1 MEVEVKPA
9 SAEELD
15 AFLGQNRRWIPDDA
29 EKVLRGMSGL
39 DQRRV
44 ISGGTMS
51 SVQNPVAVIQARV
64 RKAKELEAAV
74 SRSGGKV
81 PAVLMG
87 LESKLIKLWTQ
98 DLDAFI
104 KANDRWLG
112 DEAVQTLRSMSAFD
126 QRRVISAGT
135 MSGCRDPVAVI
146 QTRAKKA
153 REMEMELENLAAG
166 KGPLLKKEKPQ
177 APAPSFDEEAAA
189 MHLYAPPEEVLAWE
203 SRFAPPPIE
212 DEDSALVGESP
223 GVGGCDACWIHF
235 FLANCSKPRRLWLT
249 YRLCCSAAIPGSKP
263 VRVCGEFREAAS
275 PFQRSTGTRDKDK
288 TRYGFG
294 WVQQEGSS
302 TTLRS
307 LPTEEDQS
315 HRSRRLQSDEVET
328 TTEAPDFY
336 WDDLLLDKPYNKEPA
351 GKKFLIVFH
360 CIGIAYLVLGLN
372 TVCDVYFA
380 GSIDLLCDAWNLTP
394 DVAGATWMA
403 AGGSAPEFF
412 TSIVGATIAQNDVG
426 FGTIVGSAVF
436 NVLFVIGL
444 CGYVAKGNI
453 ELTWWPLFRET
464 WLRTTATLCS
474 YDSANRKMQWQ
485 QATTR
490 FPLLFAQ

>member
-81 PAVLMG
+81 PAVLLG
-87 LESKLIKLWTQ
+87 LESKLIKPATEE
-98 DLDAFI
+98 DLDGFI

-166 KGPLLKKEKPQ
+166 KGPLLKKEKPSQ

-189 MHLYAPPEEVLAWE
+189 MHLYAPPEEVFAWE

-223 GVGGCDACWIHF
+223 GVGGVVEILKAKYG
-235 FLANCSKPRRLWLT
+235 CSKGQRIRVIGETHSLLQFEGGKTAPKNHEDSGWKWVIREEEEVKQ
-249 YRLCCSAAIPGSKP
+249 SAAQAQMAALKQAAAAQLAQVEAAKAAELARAQAEAKAYAAAQREAIRSKEHAKPKQKEPKAPRKTRRSSSSCSSSSSETEEKKHRHQKNPKKGIGREKKARSTKAKKNKKEAKSKAATRDALSKSRKTEKKKSEEKRKAKKAAKVKKRKARSSSSSSSATDVTIPGAS
-263 VRVCGEFREAAS
+263 EA
-275 PFQRSTGTRDKDK
+275 
-288 TRYGFG
+288 
-294 WVQQEGSS
+294 
-302 TTLRS
+302 
-307 LPTEEDQS
+307 
-315 HRSRRLQSDEVET
+315 
-328 TTEAPDFY
+328 
-336 WDDLLLDKPYNKEPA
+336 
-351 GKKFLIVFH
+351 
-360 CIGIAYLVLGLN
+360 
-372 TVCDVYFA
+372 
-380 GSIDLLCDAWNLTP
+380 
-394 DVAGATWMA
+394 
-403 AGGSAPEFF
+403 
-412 TSIVGATIAQNDVG
+412 
-426 FGTIVGSAVF
+426 
-436 NVLFVIGL
+436 
-444 CGYVAKGNI
+444 
-453 ELTWWPLFRET
+453 
-464 WLRTTATLCS
+464 
-474 YDSANRKMQWQ
+474 
-485 QATTR
+485 
-490 FPLLFAQ
+490 

>member
-29 EKVLRGMSGL
+29 EKVLRGLSGL

-81 PAVLMG
+81 PAVLLG
-87 LESKLIKLWTQ
+87 LESKLIKPATEE
-98 DLDAFI
+98 DLDGFI

-166 KGPLLKKEKPQ
+166 KGPLLKKEKPSQ

-189 MHLYAPPEEVLAWE
+189 MHLYAPPEEVFAWE

-223 GVGGCDACWIHF
+223 GVGGVVEILKAKYG
-235 FLANCSKPRRLWLT
+235 CSKGQRIRVIGETHSLLQFEGGKTAPKNHEDSGWKWVIREEEEVKQ
-249 YRLCCSAAIPGSKP
+249 SAAQAQMAALKQAAAAQLAQVEAAKAAELARAQAEAKAYAAAQQEAIRSKEHAKPKQKEPKAPRKTRRSSSSSSSSSSETEEKKHRHQKNPKKGIGREKKARSTKAKKNKKEAKSKAATRDALSKSRKTEKKKSEEKRKAKKAAKVKKRKARSSSSSSSATDVTIPGAS
-263 VRVCGEFREAAS
+263 EA
-275 PFQRSTGTRDKDK
+275 
-288 TRYGFG
+288 
-294 WVQQEGSS
+294 
-302 TTLRS
+302 
-307 LPTEEDQS
+307 
-315 HRSRRLQSDEVET
+315 
-328 TTEAPDFY
+328 
-336 WDDLLLDKPYNKEPA
+336 
-351 GKKFLIVFH
+351 
-360 CIGIAYLVLGLN
+360 
-372 TVCDVYFA
+372 
-380 GSIDLLCDAWNLTP
+380 
-394 DVAGATWMA
+394 
-403 AGGSAPEFF
+403 
-412 TSIVGATIAQNDVG
+412 
-426 FGTIVGSAVF
+426 
-436 NVLFVIGL
+436 
-444 CGYVAKGNI
+444 
-453 ELTWWPLFRET
+453 
-464 WLRTTATLCS
+464 
-474 YDSANRKMQWQ
+474 
-485 QATTR
+485 
-490 FPLLFAQ
+490 

>member
-87 LESKLIKLWTQ
+87 LESKLIKPATAE

-223 GVGGCDACWIHF
+223 GVGGVVEILKAKYG
-235 FLANCSKPRRLWLT
+235 CSKGQRIRVIGETHALLQFEGGKTAPKNHEDSGWKWVIREEEEVKQ
-249 YRLCCSAAIPGSKP
+249 SAAQAQMAALKQAAAAQLAQVEAAKAAELARAQAEAKAYAAAQEEAMRSQEHAKPKQKEPKALQKARRSSSSCSSSSSETEEKKHRHQKNPKKGKDREKKARSAHAKKKKEAKSKAARRDALSKSRKTKKKKSEEKRKTKKAAKAKKRKARSSSSSGSATDVTIPGAS
-263 VRVCGEFREAAS
+263 EA
-275 PFQRSTGTRDKDK
+275 
-288 TRYGFG
+288 
-294 WVQQEGSS
+294 
-302 TTLRS
+302 
-307 LPTEEDQS
+307 
-315 HRSRRLQSDEVET
+315 
-328 TTEAPDFY
+328 
-336 WDDLLLDKPYNKEPA
+336 
-351 GKKFLIVFH
+351 
-360 CIGIAYLVLGLN
+360 
-372 TVCDVYFA
+372 
-380 GSIDLLCDAWNLTP
+380 
-394 DVAGATWMA
+394 
-403 AGGSAPEFF
+403 
-412 TSIVGATIAQNDVG
+412 
-426 FGTIVGSAVF
+426 
-436 NVLFVIGL
+436 
-444 CGYVAKGNI
+444 
-453 ELTWWPLFRET
+453 
-464 WLRTTATLCS
+464 
-474 YDSANRKMQWQ
+474 
-485 QATTR
+485 
-490 FPLLFAQ
+490 

>member
-64 RKAKELEAAV
+64 RKATELEAAV

-81 PAVLMG
+81 PAVLLG
-87 LESKLIKLWTQ
+87 LESKLIKPATEE
-98 DLDAFI
+98 DLDGFI

-166 KGPLLKKEKPQ
+166 KGPLLKKEKPSQ

-189 MHLYAPPEEVLAWE
+189 MHLYAPPEEVFAWE

-223 GVGGCDACWIHF
+223 GVGGVVEILKAKYG
-235 FLANCSKPRRLWLT
+235 CSKGQRIRVIGETHSLLQFEGGKTAPKNHEDSGWKWVIREEEEVKQ
-249 YRLCCSAAIPGSKP
+249 SAAQAQMAALKQAAAAQLAQVEAAKAAELARAQAEAKAYAAAQQEAIRSKEHAKPKQKEPKAPRKTRRSSSSSSSSSSETEEKKHRHQKNPKKGIGREKKARSTKAKKNKKEAKSKAATRDALSKSRKTEKKKSEEKRKAKKAAKVKKRKARSSSSSSSATDVTIPGAS
-263 VRVCGEFREAAS
+263 EA
-275 PFQRSTGTRDKDK
+275 
-288 TRYGFG
+288 
-294 WVQQEGSS
+294 
-302 TTLRS
+302 
-307 LPTEEDQS
+307 
-315 HRSRRLQSDEVET
+315 
-328 TTEAPDFY
+328 
-336 WDDLLLDKPYNKEPA
+336 
-351 GKKFLIVFH
+351 
-360 CIGIAYLVLGLN
+360 
-372 TVCDVYFA
+372 
-380 GSIDLLCDAWNLTP
+380 
-394 DVAGATWMA
+394 
-403 AGGSAPEFF
+403 
-412 TSIVGATIAQNDVG
+412 
-426 FGTIVGSAVF
+426 
-436 NVLFVIGL
+436 
-444 CGYVAKGNI
+444 
-453 ELTWWPLFRET
+453 
-464 WLRTTATLCS
+464 
-474 YDSANRKMQWQ
+474 
-485 QATTR
+485 
-490 FPLLFAQ
+490 

>member
-81 PAVLMG
+81 PAVLLG
-87 LESKLIKLWTQ
+87 LESKLIKPATEE
-98 DLDAFI
+98 DLDGFI

-166 KGPLLKKEKPQ
+166 KGPLLKKEKPSQ

-189 MHLYAPPEEVLAWE
+189 MHLYAPPEEVFAWE

-223 GVGGCDACWIHF
+223 GVGGVVEILKAKYG
-235 FLANCSKPRRLWLT
+235 CSKGQRIRVIGETHSLLQFEGGKTAPKNHEDSGWKWVIREEEEVKQ
-249 YRLCCSAAIPGSKP
+249 SAAQAQMAALKQAAAAQLAQVEAAKAAELARAQAEAKAYAAAQQEAIRSKEHAKPKQKEPKAPRKTRRSSSSCSSSSSETEEKKHRHQKNPKKGIGREKKARSTKAKKNKKEAKSKAATRDALSKSRKTEKKKSEEKRKAKKAAKVKKRKARSSSSSSSATDVTIPGAS
-263 VRVCGEFREAAS
+263 EA
-275 PFQRSTGTRDKDK
+275 
-288 TRYGFG
+288 
-294 WVQQEGSS
+294 
-302 TTLRS
+302 
-307 LPTEEDQS
+307 
-315 HRSRRLQSDEVET
+315 
-328 TTEAPDFY
+328 
-336 WDDLLLDKPYNKEPA
+336 
-351 GKKFLIVFH
+351 
-360 CIGIAYLVLGLN
+360 
-372 TVCDVYFA
+372 
-380 GSIDLLCDAWNLTP
+380 
-394 DVAGATWMA
+394 
-403 AGGSAPEFF
+403 
-412 TSIVGATIAQNDVG
+412 
-426 FGTIVGSAVF
+426 
-436 NVLFVIGL
+436 
-444 CGYVAKGNI
+444 
-453 ELTWWPLFRET
+453 
-464 WLRTTATLCS
+464 
-474 YDSANRKMQWQ
+474 
-485 QATTR
+485 
-490 FPLLFAQ
+490 

>member
-44 ISGGTMS
+44 ISRGTMS

-81 PAVLMG
+81 PAVLLG
-87 LESKLIKLWTQ
+87 LESKLIKPATEE
-98 DLDAFI
+98 DLDGFI

-166 KGPLLKKEKPQ
+166 KGPLLKKEKPSQ

-189 MHLYAPPEEVLAWE
+189 MHLYAPPEEVFAWE

-223 GVGGCDACWIHF
+223 GVGGVVEILKAKYG
-235 FLANCSKPRRLWLT
+235 CSKGQRIRVIGETHSLLQFEGGKTAPKNHEDSGWKWVIREEEEVKQ
-249 YRLCCSAAIPGSKP
+249 SAAQAQMAALKQAAAAQLAQVEAAKAAELARAQAEAKAYAAAQQEAIRSKEHAKPKQKEPKAPRKTRRSSSSCSSSSSETEEKKHRHQKNPKKGIGREKKARSTKAKKNKKEAKSKAATRDALSKSRKTEKKKSEEKRKAKKAAKVKKRKARSSSSSSSATDVTIPGAS
-263 VRVCGEFREAAS
+263 EA
-275 PFQRSTGTRDKDK
+275 
-288 TRYGFG
+288 
-294 WVQQEGSS
+294 
-302 TTLRS
+302 
-307 LPTEEDQS
+307 
-315 HRSRRLQSDEVET
+315 
-328 TTEAPDFY
+328 
-336 WDDLLLDKPYNKEPA
+336 
-351 GKKFLIVFH
+351 
-360 CIGIAYLVLGLN
+360 
-372 TVCDVYFA
+372 
-380 GSIDLLCDAWNLTP
+380 
-394 DVAGATWMA
+394 
-403 AGGSAPEFF
+403 
-412 TSIVGATIAQNDVG
+412 
-426 FGTIVGSAVF
+426 
-436 NVLFVIGL
+436 
-444 CGYVAKGNI
+444 
-453 ELTWWPLFRET
+453 
-464 WLRTTATLCS
+464 
-474 YDSANRKMQWQ
+474 
-485 QATTR
+485 
-490 FPLLFAQ
+490 

>member
-64 RKAKELEAAV
+64 RKARELEAAV

-81 PAVLMG
+81 PAVLLG
-87 LESKLIKLWTQ
+87 LESKLIKPATEE
-98 DLDAFI
+98 DLDGFI

-166 KGPLLKKEKPQ
+166 KGPLLKKEKPSQ

-189 MHLYAPPEEVLAWE
+189 MHLYAPPEEVFAWE

-223 GVGGCDACWIHF
+223 GVGGVVEILKAKYG
-235 FLANCSKPRRLWLT
+235 CSKGQRIRVIGETHSLLQFEGGKTAPKNHEDSGWKWVIREEEEVKQ
-249 YRLCCSAAIPGSKP
+249 SAAQAQMAALKQAAAAQLAQVEAAKAAELARAQAEAKAYAAAQQEAIRSKEHAKPKQKEPKAPRKTRRSSSSSSSSSSETEEKKHRHQKNPKKGIGREKKARSTKAKKNKKEAKSKAATRDALSKSRKTEKKKSEEKRKAKKAAKVKKRKARSSSSSSSATDVTIPGAS
-263 VRVCGEFREAAS
+263 EA
-275 PFQRSTGTRDKDK
+275 
-288 TRYGFG
+288 
-294 WVQQEGSS
+294 
-302 TTLRS
+302 
-307 LPTEEDQS
+307 
-315 HRSRRLQSDEVET
+315 
-328 TTEAPDFY
+328 
-336 WDDLLLDKPYNKEPA
+336 
-351 GKKFLIVFH
+351 
-360 CIGIAYLVLGLN
+360 
-372 TVCDVYFA
+372 
-380 GSIDLLCDAWNLTP
+380 
-394 DVAGATWMA
+394 
-403 AGGSAPEFF
+403 
-412 TSIVGATIAQNDVG
+412 
-426 FGTIVGSAVF
+426 
-436 NVLFVIGL
+436 
-444 CGYVAKGNI
+444 
-453 ELTWWPLFRET
+453 
-464 WLRTTATLCS
+464 
-474 YDSANRKMQWQ
+474 
-485 QATTR
+485 
-490 FPLLFAQ
+490 

>member
-81 PAVLMG
+81 PAVLLG
-87 LESKLIKLWTQ
+87 LESKLIKPATEE
-98 DLDAFI
+98 DLDGFI

-166 KGPLLKKEKPQ
+166 KGPLLKKEKPSQ

-189 MHLYAPPEEVLAWE
+189 MHLYAPPEEVFAWE

-223 GVGGCDACWIHF
+223 GVGGVVEILKAKYG
-235 FLANCSKPRRLWLT
+235 CSKGQRIRVIGETHSLLQFEGGKTAPKNHEDSGWKWVIREEEEVKQ
-249 YRLCCSAAIPGSKP
+249 SAAQAQMAALKQAAAAQLAQVEAAKAAELARAQAEAKAYAAAQQEAIRSKEPKAPRKTRRSSSSSSSSSSETEEKKHRHQKNPKKGIGREKKARSTKAKKNKKEAKSKAATRDALSKSRKTEKKKSEEKRKAKKAAKVKKRKARSSSSSSSATDVTIPGAS
-263 VRVCGEFREAAS
+263 EA
-275 PFQRSTGTRDKDK
+275 
-288 TRYGFG
+288 
-294 WVQQEGSS
+294 
-302 TTLRS
+302 
-307 LPTEEDQS
+307 
-315 HRSRRLQSDEVET
+315 
-328 TTEAPDFY
+328 
-336 WDDLLLDKPYNKEPA
+336 
-351 GKKFLIVFH
+351 
-360 CIGIAYLVLGLN
+360 
-372 TVCDVYFA
+372 
-380 GSIDLLCDAWNLTP
+380 
-394 DVAGATWMA
+394 
-403 AGGSAPEFF
+403 
-412 TSIVGATIAQNDVG
+412 
-426 FGTIVGSAVF
+426 
-436 NVLFVIGL
+436 
-444 CGYVAKGNI
+444 
-453 ELTWWPLFRET
+453 
-464 WLRTTATLCS
+464 
-474 YDSANRKMQWQ
+474 
-485 QATTR
+485 
-490 FPLLFAQ
+490 

>member
-15 AFLGQNRRWIPDDA
+15 AFLGQNRRWIPYDA

-81 PAVLMG
+81 PAVLLG
-87 LESKLIKLWTQ
+87 LESKLIKPATEE
-98 DLDAFI
+98 DLDGFI

-166 KGPLLKKEKPQ
+166 KGPLLKKEKPSQ

-189 MHLYAPPEEVLAWE
+189 MHLYAPPEEVFAWE

-223 GVGGCDACWIHF
+223 GVGGVVEILKAKYG
-235 FLANCSKPRRLWLT
+235 CSKGQRIRVIGETHSLLQFEGGKTAPKNHEDSGWKWVIREEEEVKQ
-249 YRLCCSAAIPGSKP
+249 SAAQAQMAALKQAAAAQLAQVEAAKAAELARAQAEAKAYAAAQQEAIRSKEHAKPKQKEPKAPRKTRRSSSSSSSSSSETEEKKHRHQKNPKKGIGREKKARSTKAKKNKKEAKSKAATRDALSKSRKTEKKKSEEKRKAKKAAKVKKRKARSSSSSSSATDVTIPGAS
-263 VRVCGEFREAAS
+263 EA
-275 PFQRSTGTRDKDK
+275 
-288 TRYGFG
+288 
-294 WVQQEGSS
+294 
-302 TTLRS
+302 
-307 LPTEEDQS
+307 
-315 HRSRRLQSDEVET
+315 
-328 TTEAPDFY
+328 
-336 WDDLLLDKPYNKEPA
+336 
-351 GKKFLIVFH
+351 
-360 CIGIAYLVLGLN
+360 
-372 TVCDVYFA
+372 
-380 GSIDLLCDAWNLTP
+380 
-394 DVAGATWMA
+394 
-403 AGGSAPEFF
+403 
-412 TSIVGATIAQNDVG
+412 
-426 FGTIVGSAVF
+426 
-436 NVLFVIGL
+436 
-444 CGYVAKGNI
+444 
-453 ELTWWPLFRET
+453 
-464 WLRTTATLCS
+464 
-474 YDSANRKMQWQ
+474 
-485 QATTR
+485 
-490 FPLLFAQ
+490 

>member
-81 PAVLMG
+81 PAVLLG
-87 LESKLIKLWTQ
+87 LESKLIKPATEE
-98 DLDAFI
+98 DVDGFI

-166 KGPLLKKEKPQ
+166 KGPLLKKEKPSQ

-189 MHLYAPPEEVLAWE
+189 MHLYAPPEEVFAWE

-223 GVGGCDACWIHF
+223 GVGGVVEILKAKYG
-235 FLANCSKPRRLWLT
+235 CSKGQRIRVIGETHSLLQFEGGKTAPKNHEDSGWKWVIREEEEVKQ
-249 YRLCCSAAIPGSKP
+249 SAAQAQMAALKQAAAAQLAQVEAAKAAELARAQAEAKAYAAAQQEAMRSKEYAKPKQKERKAPRKARRSSSSCISSSSETEEKKHRHQKDPKKGNGREKKARSTKVKKTKKNKKKAKPKAVTRDAPSNSRKPEKKKSEEKRKAKKAAKVKKRKARSSSSSSSATDVTIPGAS
-263 VRVCGEFREAAS
+263 EA
-275 PFQRSTGTRDKDK
+275 
-288 TRYGFG
+288 
-294 WVQQEGSS
+294 
-302 TTLRS
+302 
-307 LPTEEDQS
+307 
-315 HRSRRLQSDEVET
+315 
-328 TTEAPDFY
+328 
-336 WDDLLLDKPYNKEPA
+336 
-351 GKKFLIVFH
+351 
-360 CIGIAYLVLGLN
+360 
-372 TVCDVYFA
+372 
-380 GSIDLLCDAWNLTP
+380 
-394 DVAGATWMA
+394 
-403 AGGSAPEFF
+403 
-412 TSIVGATIAQNDVG
+412 
-426 FGTIVGSAVF
+426 
-436 NVLFVIGL
+436 
-444 CGYVAKGNI
+444 
-453 ELTWWPLFRET
+453 
-464 WLRTTATLCS
+464 
-474 YDSANRKMQWQ
+474 
-485 QATTR
+485 
-490 FPLLFAQ
+490 

>member
-44 ISGGTMS
+44 ISRGTMS

-81 PAVLMG
+81 PAVLLG
-87 LESKLIKLWTQ
+87 LESKLIKPATEE
-98 DLDAFI
+98 DLDGFI

-166 KGPLLKKEKPQ
+166 KGPLLKKEKPSQ

-189 MHLYAPPEEVLAWE
+189 MHLYAPPEEVFAWE

-223 GVGGCDACWIHF
+223 GVGGVVEILKAKYG
-235 FLANCSKPRRLWLT
+235 CSKGQRIRVIGETHSLLQFEGGKTAPKNHEDSGWKWVIREEEEVKQ
-249 YRLCCSAAIPGSKP
+249 SAAQAQMAALKQAAAAQLAQ
-263 VRVCGEFREAAS
+263 VEAAKAAELARAQAEAKAYAAAQQEAIRS
-275 PFQRSTGTRDKDK
+275 KEHAKPKQKEPKAPRKTRRSSSSCSSSSSETEEKKHRHQKNPKKGIGREKKARSTKAKKNKKEAKSKAATRDALSKSRK
-288 TRYGFG
+288 T
-294 WVQQEGSS
+294 EKKKS
-302 TTLRS
+302 
-307 LPTEEDQS
+307 EEKRKAKKAAKVKNEKRAVP
-315 HRSRRLQSDEVET
+315 HHPARRWRT
-328 TTEAPDFY
+328 R
-336 WDDLLLDKPYNKEPA
+336 
-351 GKKFLIVFH
+351 
-360 CIGIAYLVLGLN
+360 N
-372 TVCDVYFA
+372 T
-380 GSIDLLCDAWNLTP
+380 
-394 DVAGATWMA
+394 
-403 AGGSAPEFF
+403 
-412 TSIVGATIAQNDVG
+412 
-426 FGTIVGSAVF
+426 
-436 NVLFVIGL
+436 
-444 CGYVAKGNI
+444 
-453 ELTWWPLFRET
+453 
-464 WLRTTATLCS
+464 
-474 YDSANRKMQWQ
+474 
-485 QATTR
+485 
-490 FPLLFAQ
+490 FPR

>member
-81 PAVLMG
+81 PAVLLG
-87 LESKLIKLWTQ
+87 LESKLIKPATEE
-98 DLDAFI
+98 DLDGFI

-166 KGPLLKKEKPQ
+166 KGPLLKKEKPSQ

-189 MHLYAPPEEVLAWE
+189 MHLYAPPEEVFAWE

-223 GVGGCDACWIHF
+223 GVGGVVEILKAKYG
-235 FLANCSKPRRLWLT
+235 CSKGQRIRVIGETHSLLQFEGGKTAPKNHEDSGWKWVIREEEEVKQ
-249 YRLCCSAAIPGSKP
+249 SAAQAQMAALKQAAAAQLAQVEAAKAAELARAQAEAKAYAAAQQEAIRSKEHAKPKQKEPKAPRKTRRSSSSSSSSSSETEEKKHRHQKNPKKGIGREKKARSTKAKKNKKEAKSKAATRDALSKSRKTEKKKSEEKRKAKKAAKVKKRKARSSSSSSSATDVTIPGAS
-263 VRVCGEFREAAS
+263 EA
-275 PFQRSTGTRDKDK
+275 
-288 TRYGFG
+288 
-294 WVQQEGSS
+294 
-302 TTLRS
+302 
-307 LPTEEDQS
+307 
-315 HRSRRLQSDEVET
+315 
-328 TTEAPDFY
+328 
-336 WDDLLLDKPYNKEPA
+336 
-351 GKKFLIVFH
+351 
-360 CIGIAYLVLGLN
+360 
-372 TVCDVYFA
+372 
-380 GSIDLLCDAWNLTP
+380 
-394 DVAGATWMA
+394 
-403 AGGSAPEFF
+403 
-412 TSIVGATIAQNDVG
+412 
-426 FGTIVGSAVF
+426 
-436 NVLFVIGL
+436 
-444 CGYVAKGNI
+444 
-453 ELTWWPLFRET
+453 
-464 WLRTTATLCS
+464 
-474 YDSANRKMQWQ
+474 
-485 QATTR
+485 
-490 FPLLFAQ
+490 

>member
-81 PAVLMG
+81 PAVLLG
-87 LESKLIKLWTQ
+87 LESKLIKPATEE
-98 DLDAFI
+98 DLDGFI

-166 KGPLLKKEKPQ
+166 KGPLLKKEKPSQ

-189 MHLYAPPEEVLAWE
+189 MHLYAPPEEVFAWE

-212 DEDSALVGESP
+212 DEYSALVGESP
-223 GVGGCDACWIHF
+223 GVGGVVEILKAKYG
-235 FLANCSKPRRLWLT
+235 CSKGQRIRVIGETHSLLQFEGGKTAPKNHEDSGWKWVIREEEEVKQ
-249 YRLCCSAAIPGSKP
+249 SAAQAQMAALKQAAAAQLAQVEAAKAAELARAQAEAKAYAAAQQEAIRSKEHAKPKQKEPKAPRKTRRSSSSSSSSSSETEEKKHRHQKNPKKGIGREKKARSTKAKKNKKEAKSKAATRDALSKSRKTEKKKSEEKRKAKKAAKVKKRKARSSSSSSSATDVTIPGAS
-263 VRVCGEFREAAS
+263 EA
-275 PFQRSTGTRDKDK
+275 
-288 TRYGFG
+288 
-294 WVQQEGSS
+294 
-302 TTLRS
+302 
-307 LPTEEDQS
+307 
-315 HRSRRLQSDEVET
+315 
-328 TTEAPDFY
+328 
-336 WDDLLLDKPYNKEPA
+336 
-351 GKKFLIVFH
+351 
-360 CIGIAYLVLGLN
+360 
-372 TVCDVYFA
+372 
-380 GSIDLLCDAWNLTP
+380 
-394 DVAGATWMA
+394 
-403 AGGSAPEFF
+403 
-412 TSIVGATIAQNDVG
+412 
-426 FGTIVGSAVF
+426 
-436 NVLFVIGL
+436 
-444 CGYVAKGNI
+444 
-453 ELTWWPLFRET
+453 
-464 WLRTTATLCS
+464 
-474 YDSANRKMQWQ
+474 
-485 QATTR
+485 
-490 FPLLFAQ
+490 

>member
-29 EKVLRGMSGL
+29 EKVLRGLSGL

-64 RKAKELEAAV
+64 RKATELEAAV

-81 PAVLMG
+81 PAVLLG
-87 LESKLIKLWTQ
+87 LESKLIKPATEE
-98 DLDAFI
+98 DLDGFI

-166 KGPLLKKEKPQ
+166 KGPLLKKEKPSQ

-189 MHLYAPPEEVLAWE
+189 MHLYAPPEEVFAWE

-223 GVGGCDACWIHF
+223 GVGGVVEILKAKYG
-235 FLANCSKPRRLWLT
+235 CSKGQRIRVIGETHSLLQFEGGKTAPKNHEDSGWKWVIREEEEVKQ
-249 YRLCCSAAIPGSKP
+249 SAAQAQMAALKQAAAAQLAQVEAAKAAELARAQAEAKAYAAAQQEAIRSKEHAKPKQKEPKAPRKTRRSSSSSSSSSSETEEKKHRHQKNPKKGIGREKKARSTKAKKNKKEAKSKAATRDALSKSRKTEKKKSEEKRKAKKAAKVKKRKARSSSSSSSATDVTIPGAS
-263 VRVCGEFREAAS
+263 EA
-275 PFQRSTGTRDKDK
+275 
-288 TRYGFG
+288 
-294 WVQQEGSS
+294 
-302 TTLRS
+302 
-307 LPTEEDQS
+307 
-315 HRSRRLQSDEVET
+315 
-328 TTEAPDFY
+328 
-336 WDDLLLDKPYNKEPA
+336 
-351 GKKFLIVFH
+351 
-360 CIGIAYLVLGLN
+360 
-372 TVCDVYFA
+372 
-380 GSIDLLCDAWNLTP
+380 
-394 DVAGATWMA
+394 
-403 AGGSAPEFF
+403 
-412 TSIVGATIAQNDVG
+412 
-426 FGTIVGSAVF
+426 
-436 NVLFVIGL
+436 
-444 CGYVAKGNI
+444 
-453 ELTWWPLFRET
+453 
-464 WLRTTATLCS
+464 
-474 YDSANRKMQWQ
+474 
-485 QATTR
+485 
-490 FPLLFAQ
+490 

>member
-81 PAVLMG
+81 PAVLLG
-87 LESKLIKLWTQ
+87 LESKLIKPATEE
-98 DLDAFI
+98 DLDGFI

-166 KGPLLKKEKPQ
+166 KGPLLKKEKPSQ

-189 MHLYAPPEEVLAWE
+189 MHLYAPPEEVFAWE

-223 GVGGCDACWIHF
+223 GVGGVVEILKAKYG
-235 FLANCSKPRRLWLT
+235 CSKGQRIRVIGETHSLLQFEGGKTAPKNHEDSGWKWVIREEEEVKQ
-249 YRLCCSAAIPGSKP
+249 SAAQVQMAALKQAAAAQLAQVEAAKAAELARAQAEAKAYAAAQQEAIRSKEHAKPKQKEPKAPRKTRRSSSSSSSSSSETEEKKHRHQKNPKKGIGREKKARSTKAKKNKKEAKSKAATRDALSKSRKTEKKKSEEKRKAKKAAKVKKRKARSSSSSSSATDVTIPGAS
-263 VRVCGEFREAAS
+263 EA
-275 PFQRSTGTRDKDK
+275 
-288 TRYGFG
+288 
-294 WVQQEGSS
+294 
-302 TTLRS
+302 
-307 LPTEEDQS
+307 
-315 HRSRRLQSDEVET
+315 
-328 TTEAPDFY
+328 
-336 WDDLLLDKPYNKEPA
+336 
-351 GKKFLIVFH
+351 
-360 CIGIAYLVLGLN
+360 
-372 TVCDVYFA
+372 
-380 GSIDLLCDAWNLTP
+380 
-394 DVAGATWMA
+394 
-403 AGGSAPEFF
+403 
-412 TSIVGATIAQNDVG
+412 
-426 FGTIVGSAVF
+426 
-436 NVLFVIGL
+436 
-444 CGYVAKGNI
+444 
-453 ELTWWPLFRET
+453 
-464 WLRTTATLCS
+464 
-474 YDSANRKMQWQ
+474 
-485 QATTR
+485 
-490 FPLLFAQ
+490 